1 MSPEQIE
8 QIVSSAIKEGL
19 EFPWWLYLSAVV
31 TAFVG
36 GFLGAYLKRKGENL
50 ATREDYESL
59 LQQVKRTTQETES
72 IKMELAK
79 GSWLHQQSWYLKEK
93 YYSGLLENLYKLR
106 LSISD
111 RLNYYVVPESEYHD
125 EQVNKSEHYKKQT
138 EIGIESLQNIQRLH
152 GPAEKVITKKAIEAL
167 MQFYSADWH
176 AGDFST
182 CNKEY
187 LDDAHQSVNDVYQTV
202 LQEAQLELK

>member
-1 MSPEQIE
+1 
-8 QIVSSAIKEGL
+8 
-19 EFPWWLYLSAVV
+19 
-31 TAFVG
+31 
-36 GFLGAYLKRKGENL
+36 
-50 ATREDYESL
+50 
-59 LQQVKRTTQETES
+59 
-72 IKMELAK
+72 MELAK

-111 RLNYYVVPESEYHD
+111 RLDYYMVPGSEYHD

-152 GPAEKVITKKAIEAL
+152 GPAEMVITKKAIEAL

-176 AGDFST
+176 AGNFSA

-202 LQEAQLELK
+202 LQEAQSELK